1 MTMAHLPPL
10 DGGAGTVTVA
20 VYSDYATAQRAVDFL
35 SDNKFPVHEVTIVGE
50 DIRLIEHVL
59 GRMTILR
66 AAATGAISGAWFG
79 LLIGLLLG
87 LFAESSWLTVL
98 IVATLIGAVW
108 GAVFGAIAHAVTG
121 GQRDFRSV
129 STLQAARYGL
139 RVPSEHVDSAR
150 QLLATLDA
158 QTAGTSPM

>member
-1 MTMAHLPPL
+1 MTAADLHPM
-10 DGGAGTVTVA
+10 GGGTVTVA
-20 VYSDYATAQRAVDFL
+20 VYSDYASAQRAVDFL
-35 SDNKFPVHEVTIVGE
+35 SDNKFPVHEITVVGE
-50 DIRLIEHVL
+50 NIKLVEHVL
-59 GRMTILR
+59 GRMTVVR
-66 AAATGAISGAWFG
+66 AAAAGAISGAWFG

-87 LFAESSWLTVL
+87 LFAESNWLWVL
-98 IVATLIGAVW
+98 IVATLVGAVW

-139 RVPSEHVDSAR
+139 RVPAEHADMAR